1 MTQPDSAHAHLQTR
15 HLYHFSGTKGRID
28 LRLTVSLQGKFITF
42 EGIDG
47 SGKSTQLRMLAGDL
61 RARGVDLIATQEPGG
76 TPLGRRL
83 REAFLE
89 TEETV
94 APLAELLLFAADR
107 AQHVE
112 FLIKPALEEGR
123 VVISDRYADATFA
136 YQGAGRGFPEA
147 MVNEIIELAT
157 GGLKPDLTVFFDIT
171 VENAIKRMAERH
183 ETGEGRNR
191 MDVETADF
199 YSKVRDA
206 YLRIAKS
213 EPDRFVIVD
222 GNGSVEETH
231 AKVAEVISNFLT

>member
-1 MTQPDSAHAHLQTR
+1 
-15 HLYHFSGTKGRID
+15 
-28 LRLTVSLQGKFITF
+28 LRGKFITF

-47 SGKSTQLRMLAGDL
+47 SGKSTQLRMLAGEL
-61 RARGVDLIATQEPGG
+61 RQRSIDVITTREPGG

-112 FLIKPALEEGR
+112 FLVKPALNEGR
-123 VVISDRYADATFA
+123 IVISDRYADATFA

-147 MVNEIIELAT
+147 TINQIIELAT
-157 GGLKPDLTVFFDIT
+157 GCLKPDLTLFFDIS
-171 VENAIKRMAERH
+171 VENALTRMRSRSQ
-183 ETGEGRNR
+183 TGERINR

-199 YSKVRDA
+199 YSNVRKA
-206 YLRIAKS
+206 YLAIAEK
-213 EPDRFVIVD
+213 EPQRFRVID
-222 GNGSVEETH
+222 SDGSV
-231 AKVAEVISNFLT
+231 AEIQAAVVEIVTAFLGKASAL

>member
-1 MTQPDSAHAHLQTR
+1 
-15 HLYHFSGTKGRID
+15 
-28 LRLTVSLQGKFITF
+28 
-42 EGIDG
+42 
-47 SGKSTQLRMLAGDL
+47 MLSGDL
-61 RARGVDLIATQEPGG
+61 RASGVDLITTQEPGG

-94 APLAELLLFAADR
+94 APIAELLLFAADR

-112 FLIKPALEEGR
+112 FLIKPALAEGR
-123 VVISDRYADATFA
+123 IVISDRYADATSA

-171 VENAIKRMAERH
+171 IENAIRRMADRH
-183 ETGEGRNR
+183 EIGEGRNR

-206 YLRIAKS
+206 YLRMAKA
-213 EPDRFVIVD
+213 EPDRFSIID
-222 GNGSVEETH
+222 ANGSIEETH
-231 AKVAEVISNFLT
+231 AKVAKVISEFLS